1 MIFEETT
8 VALQVRPNDLD
19 SLGHVNN
26 AVVLEYFEAGR
37 WGWMAAHGLR
47 HATAVV
53 PVVSR
58 IEVDYRREI
67 LPQAVQVKTLLER
80 DDAPSDDGEDLQYR
94 IHFRQQLLID
104 GGAKV
109 AAEARVQVAFIDA
122 QERSLRTLQDFLS
135 VAATPGR

>member
-1 MIFEETT
+1 MRFEETT
-8 VALQVRPNDLD
+8 TALEVRPNDLD

-26 AVVLEYFEAGR
+26 AVVLEYLEAGR
-37 WGWMAAHGLR
+37 WAWMAAHGLKR
-47 HATAVV
+47 ASAVV

-67 LPQAVQVKTLLER
+67 LPQAVQVRTSLER

-94 IHFRQQLLID
+94 VHFRQQLLID

-122 QERSLRTLQDFLS
+122 AERSLCTLQDFLS
-135 VAATPGR
+135 VAKTPGR